1 VITISVVYALPDAA
15 TEIEVR
21 MPTRSTIA
29 EALAASRIAERL
41 PGVDLGACDVG
52 VFGKR
57 KARDA
62 LLADGDRV
70 EIYRRLIA
78 DPKQARRERA
88 RRDAK

>member
-1 VITISVVYALPDAA
+1 MISVSVVYALPDAA
-15 TEIEVR
+15 TEIELQ
-21 MPTRSTIA
+21 MAPRSTIA
-29 EALAASRIAERL
+29 DALADSRIAERL

-52 VFGKR
+52 IFGKR

-62 LLADGDRV
+62 PLADGDRV

-88 RRDAK
+88 RRAGE